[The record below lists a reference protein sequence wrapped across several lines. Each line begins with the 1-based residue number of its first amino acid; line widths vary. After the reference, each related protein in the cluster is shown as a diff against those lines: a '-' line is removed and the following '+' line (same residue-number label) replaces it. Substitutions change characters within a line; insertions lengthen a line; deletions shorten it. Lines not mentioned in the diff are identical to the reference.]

1 MSWRFILG
9 ESLAALRFYR
19 HRTLFTTLSLA
30 WGVACFVILMSYGDG
45 FERAL
50 VKGFQAVGQDLV
62 ITFGGQ
68 TSLQAGGMRTGR
80 RIRLEYAHA
89 AIVKET
95 VPLVEFLSPEIMRH
109 GLKLQYRGREK
120 EATVRAVW
128 PEYGIVRNIKI
139 TDGRWINEEDRL
151 RRHRVAVIGYEVARE
166 VFGEAPAV
174 NEEITLN
181 GLRFTVIGVMDNKLQ
196 ISNYNRRDNQCI
208 FIPYETFAV
217 FGDIRYPWFY
227 VWRPATPDSR
237 ERAIQ
242 MVRARLAELHRFSP
256 QDEKAVE
263 ILAFSKFMN
272 IITGMSLAVKL
283 LLGFIGALTLAIGG
297 VGLANIMLASVLE
310 RTREIGTVQALGAP
324 RSVILRQ
331 FLCEAA
337 LVVLAGGALG
347 VAFGYGVTALI
358 GSMPFL
364 GPAFKD
370 TTGAG
375 DIQLAVGLKPVLV
388 SMGVLFFVGLVSSL
402 APALRAARLDP
413 IQALHYE

>member
-30 WGVACFVILMSYGDG
+30 WGVACFVILMSYGEG

-50 VKGFQAVGQDLV
+50 VKAFTAVGQDLI

-80 RIRLEYAHA
+80 KIQLEYGHA
-89 AIVKET
+89 QVIKES
-95 VPLVEFLSPEIMRH
+95 VPLVEFLSPEVMRH
-109 GLKLQYRGREK
+109 GLRLQYRGREK
-120 EATVRAVW
+120 EATIRAVW
-128 PEYGIVRNIKI
+128 PEYSIIRNIRI
-139 TDGRWINEEDRL
+139 ADGRWINEEDRL
-151 RRHRVAVIGYEVARE
+151 RRHRVAVLGSEVAKE
-166 VFGEAPAV
+166 VFGGAPAV
-174 NEEITLN
+174 NEEIVLD

-208 FIPYETFAV
+208 FIPYETFSL
-217 FGDIRYPWFY
+217 FGDIQHPWFY
-227 VWRPATPDSR
+227 VWRPVTPDAR
-237 ERAIQ
+237 EQAIR
-242 MVRARLAELHRFSP
+242 MVRAKLAELHRFSP
-256 QDEKAVE
+256 SDEKAVE

-272 IITGMSLAVKL
+272 IINGMSLAVKL

-331 FLCEAA
+331 FVCEAA

-347 VAFGYGVTALI
+347 VLAGWGATVLI

-364 GPAFKD
+364 GPAFRD
-370 TTGAG
+370 TTGVG
-375 DIQLAVGLKPVLV
+375 DIRLAVGLKPVAV
-388 SMGVLFFVGLVSSL
+388 SLGVLLAVGLVSAL
-402 APALRAARLDP
+402 APAIRAARLDP
-413 IQALHYE
+413 VEALHYE